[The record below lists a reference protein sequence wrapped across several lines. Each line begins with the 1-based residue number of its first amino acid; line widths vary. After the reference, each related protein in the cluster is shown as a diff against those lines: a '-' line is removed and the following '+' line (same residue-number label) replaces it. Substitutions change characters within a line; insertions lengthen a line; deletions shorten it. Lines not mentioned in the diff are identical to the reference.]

1 MPPRRRARFGS
12 DRLLCKAWR
21 CNRAPGYEASLLT
34 GIGGPRETPADIIAV
49 INRKTNS
56 ALADQIKARAAAL
69 GNTVLSCFGRLMVTC
84 AHSHQSQTCPYIR
97 NHTGTP
103 PSP

>member
-1 MPPRRRARFGS
+1 MPPRRRARFGG

-69 GNTVLSCFGRLMVTC
+69 GITVLSCYGQADGYVRS
-84 AHSHQSQTCPYIR
+84 SHQSQTCP
-97 NHTGTP
+97 
-103 PSP
+103 